1 MNYAKVH
8 NDYEI
13 VFSDLKM
20 PILAKTPKTKS
31 VRISTQNY
39 LNFKSDLVG
48 SRKGSPASYIN
59 DMSNIRVAERKKI
72 DIDRSDLFILSHLSR
87 DMIISTMW

>member
-1 MNYAKVH
+1 MYDDATLMYPVSSSIAELVVWYNCKRLQLRINYAKVH

-20 PILAKTPKTKS
+20 PMLAKTPKTKS

-39 LNFKSDLVG
+39 
-48 SRKGSPASYIN
+48 
-59 DMSNIRVAERKKI
+59 
-72 DIDRSDLFILSHLSR
+72 
-87 DMIISTMW
+87 

>member
-1 MNYAKVH
+1 M
-8 NDYEI
+8 
-13 VFSDLKM
+13 
-20 PILAKTPKTKS
+20 LAKTPKTKS

-39 LNFKSDLVG
+39 LNFNADLVG
-48 SRKGSPASYIN
+48 SRKGSPTSYIN

-87 DMIISTMW
+87 DMIISTMWYLRPAKPQISLRICAG